1 MTFRCK
7 IALALVCLLA
17 LLFGGGSSAL
27 ISLSFQSALA
37 REQAA
42 AKASYDQLLHT
53 FQLVERVEVWSQPQ
67 DAVQVVQ
74 QLSAQGGQSWVALSL
89 TAGEDVLLSQGVPA
103 QGFLDLRG
111 MVDTGH
117 CAQGAFAYFDKHYL
131 QLTGQLDIQGTPLL
145 LNVAYDIS
153 PIYATRQQQQ
163 ETFGKIFA
171 VLLAVCAL
179 LSYTAARLLT
189 RPLEKLA
196 QTAQAL
202 AAGDLS
208 CRSGITSRDEIG
220 ALAREFDAMAA
231 RQQEH
236 ITALQATMEGQDRF
250 IGSFTH
256 ELKTPM
262 TSILGYADLLR
273 RGTLSPAEQAQ
284 AADYIFSEAKRLERL
299 SLKLLDL
306 YLAEHQP
313 PELLPVSP
321 AALLHD
327 LTTPLRPGLAQQ
339 GITLAVQGEE
349 GLCLLEPDLFRSLVL
364 NLLDNARKAIEGPGT
379 ITASVIMTSQGCILT
394 VQDTGRGIPPEVLD
408 HLTEAFYRVDKSRA
422 RAQGGAGLGL
432 TLCDK
437 IAALHQ
443 GQLHLE
449 SQPGQGTTVTVTL
462 KGGRPCPPDSLPC

>member
-74 QLSAQGGQSWVALSL
+74 QLSAQDGQSWVALAL
-89 TAGEDVLLSQGVPA
+89 IAGEDVLLSQGVPA
-103 QGFLDLRG
+103 QGFLDLSDL
-111 MVDTGH
+111 VDASH
-117 CAQGAFAYFDKHYL
+117 CAQGAFAYYDKHYL

-179 LSYTAARLLT
+179 LSYTTARLLT
-189 RPLEKLA
+189 RPLEKLS

-202 AAGDLS
+202 AAGDLA
-208 CRSGITSRDEIG
+208 CRSGITGRDEIG

-236 ITALQATMEGQDRF
+236 IATLQATMEGQDRF

-339 GITLAVQGEE
+339 GITLAIQGEE

-379 ITASVIMTSQGCILT
+379 ITASVAMTSQGCILT

-437 IAALHQ
+437 IATLHQ

-462 KGGRPCPPDSLPC
+462 KGGRPCPPNSLPC